1 MKKIAFVVQRYG
13 LEVNGGAELHCRQF
27 AERMAKYYEVDA
39 ITTKAIDYVTW
50 QDEYTA
56 DEEVINGVKVKRFS
70 VTEPRDIDAFN
81 ALSQTVLQLQSSKKE
96 EEEWMRRQ
104 GPYSEELLAYLTA
117 HKNDYDVFIF
127 FTYLYATTYFGLPL
141 VKEKAM
147 IIPTAHDE
155 LPIYLGIFRDFFKMP
170 AGIFYNTE
178 LEKRF
183 VEKKFH
189 NEKVLNND
197 GLGGVGVE
205 LPAEIKP
212 ERFTAKYGMDDFIL
226 YIGRIDE
233 HKGCKELFQY
243 FTEYKKRNQGTVK
256 LVLIGKEV
264 IDVPESDDIVSLG
277 FVEDEDKFD
286 ALAACRLLVLPSQFE
301 SLSMVVL
308 EAMSVKKPVLV
319 HANCEVVKS
328 HCTKS
333 NGGLYYQNYFEFEG
347 CLNRLLSDKALCEGM
362 GENGSEYVAENYCWE
377 SIEKRL
383 RNMIDCVGDRT
394 VR

>member
-189 NEKVLNND
+189 NEKVLNNN

-377 SIEKRL
+377 SIENRL
-383 RNMIDCVGDRT
+383 RDMIEQVAKL
-394 VR
+394 

>member
-347 CLNRLLSDKALCEGM
+347 CLNWLLSDKALCEGM